1 MKIVNHELEM
11 LNLKEIAKI
20 VEKLEKR
27 TNSFVNIENYYNL
40 AKEFKKLKVL
50 KIEINNEEINFIC
63 KNDSNKEFIKTL
75 TLYKSVTDKVS
86 LSNGYKVLYKHQKI
100 GKTKLAFQKFII
112 SEYEKNNNRK
122 EVKEN

>member
-1 MKIVNHELEM
+1 MKIIDHEQKM

-20 VEKLEKR
+20 ISELEIK

-40 AKEFKKLKVL
+40 TQELKKLKVL

-75 TLYKSVTDKVS
+75 YLYRSVTDTVS
-86 LSNGYKVLYKHQKI
+86 LANGYKVLYKYQKI
-100 GKTKLAFQKFII
+100 GDMKLAFQKFII
-112 SEYEKNNNRK
+112 SLYEKK
-122 EVKEN
+122 GGQPKK

>member
-1 MKIVNHELEM
+1 M